1 MPLRAHRDSGRALL
15 PALSHT
21 TPSPPP
27 LRVCLTHFSTI
38 SPTTH
43 SPAPPPPMFFSKT
56 KSSAPAPHTRA
67 SSAASPTTTAT
78 PPAYPSELATLQ
90 YQQDLLRDFWSGSA
104 AGPLPP
110 PPVPVAVS
118 PTSADA
124 SRSSS
129 FDLGEGQ
136 KTKWG
141 SVILGRSHIALAA
154 APVPKPLSRTLFLFG
169 LTIAPH
175 TVCPLLWFVGAFF
188 LFRPPAPRAVELN
201 ALPFYTVAERE
212 RRVAAYR
219 AAEERW
225 AKRCLW
231 AAVAVLAIAG
241 FVAGGAVMAARGAK
255 QAAAAGS
262 Q

>member
-1 MPLRAHRDSGRALL
+1 
-15 PALSHT
+15 
-21 TPSPPP
+21 
-27 LRVCLTHFSTI
+27 
-38 SPTTH
+38 
-43 SPAPPPPMFFSKT
+43 MFFSKP
-56 KSSAPAPHTRA
+56 KSSAPAPHT
-67 SSAASPTTTAT
+67 T

-118 PTSADA
+118 PTSPDA

-169 LTIAPH
+169 FL
-175 TVCPLLWFVGAFF
+175 CPLLWFVGAFF

-201 ALPFYTVAERE
+201 ALPFYTVGERE

-219 AAEERW
+219 ATEERW

-231 AAVAVLAIAG
+231 AAVAVLAIAA

-255 QAAAAGS
+255 QAAAAGA